1 VPLKVGMCPTCP
13 SASEDATRRSLVHL
27 YQGYSPNLVEGV
39 SRKFAFL
46 NFSAPLCQAAL
57 CEGACE
63 SAIRFLKTA
72 SEMRRLRQRSA
83 SLRDLPSAIFLR

>member
-46 NFSAPLCQAAL
+46 NFSEVRYPDVLAKGGRYLL
-57 CEGACE
+57 
-63 SAIRFLKTA
+63 
-72 SEMRRLRQRSA
+72 
-83 SLRDLPSAIFLR
+83 